1 MANSMRR
8 MALGILSK
16 ARSVPG
22 VEAGTRG
29 LAAVLGRFGAGLRTE
44 KSRSDRP
51 AIQGSSISPPSAGG
65 DGPDK
70 REDPE
75 TKDKLR
81 QLRRR
86 LAKRNRRISELQAEL
101 SQTRSVVVSKRDRRI
116 ADLQAE
122 LSRTRNLVNAPTDAG
137 TGPPIFFVVGVA
149 KSGTSWLMS
158 TLNAH
163 PEILCKGEGR
173 FFAGSW
179 RQKHFDPARRTHL
192 LPSSMHHALLTS
204 EFLKLWLERSVWTRG
219 GVVEEQIADLAR
231 LIIRHFMHKELAK
244 SGKKI
249 VGDKTPL
256 QSDDYVEE
264 IHRICPEAKIIH
276 IIRDGRDAAV
286 SMMHHMWNRS
296 SKWDGAQVLSDADTE
311 LRDAYR
317 REPEKVLETGIF
329 TEKRLRTFAHNW
341 NARLSKT
348 MEDGRRLF
356 GEDYTEVRFEDLL
369 ERPEAE
375 IGRLARFLGVD
386 TSDGVIEQTVAK
398 TTFEEL
404 SRGRKPGEE
413 DPSSFYRKGVAGD
426 WKAYF
431 TARDRRIFE
440 EEAGGLLSSLGYE
453 AHTQE
458 VGGAIPEPEIPTD
471 ATHEAG
477 ASDPS
482 EPEESATAG
491 PPVGPAADDDGV
503 EPGGI
508 KAENLVWIFGSA
520 RTGSTWLVSMMGG
533 TFGNRWWREPLVGA
547 LFGTFYESTL
557 TPHFERAHFILSNA
571 TRETW
576 LSGIRAFV
584 LATVGA
590 HYGGD
595 EYVTVAEPNGTVGA
609 PLLMHALPES
619 RMVFLMR
626 DPRDVVAS
634 ALDRNREGG
643 DAYLLR
649 AKDPKM
655 AERVAKNAADHDPD
669 AFVKGQA
676 KRYVRNMGA
685 AKKAFEAH
693 RGPKTLVRYEDL
705 RVRPLGELER
715 MFADLRMD
723 YDPAALA
730 ASVETH
736 AWENIPQDKK
746 GPGRSNRKATPGS
759 WREDLTP
766 KQARTVEKMA
776 APFIEE
782 FYPG

>member
-1 MANSMRR
+1 MATFKRR
-8 MALGILSK
+8 IALEILSK
-16 ARSVPG
+16 VRTVLG
-22 VEAGTRG
+22 VQAGASG
-29 LAAVLGRFGAGLRTE
+29 LAAVLRRFGSSLRTK
-44 KSRSDRP
+44 KSGLDRP
-51 AIQGSSISPPSAGG
+51 AIQESSPTPPSAGG
-65 DGPDK
+65 DGPEK

-86 LAKRNRRISELQAEL
+86 LAKRDRRISELQAEL
-101 SQTRSVVVSKRDRRI
+101 ARTRSLVVSPTN
-116 ADLQAE
+116 AD
-122 LSRTRNLVNAPTDAG
+122 T
-137 TGPPIFFVVGVA
+137 PPIFFVVGVA
-149 KSGTSWLMS
+149 KSGTSWLMT

-163 PEILCKGEGR
+163 PEVLCKGEGR

-179 RQKHFDPARRTHL
+179 RQVHFDPARKYL
-192 LPSSMHHALLTS
+192 LPSSMYNALLTS
-204 EFLKLWLERSVWTRG
+204 EYLKLWLERSVWTRS
-219 GVVEEQIADLAR
+219 GVLDEHIVDIAR
-231 LIIRHFMHKELAK
+231 LIIRHFMYKELAK

-296 SKWDGAQVLSDADTE
+296 SKRDGVQVLADADIE
-311 LRDAYR
+311 LRDAYQR
-317 REPEKVLETGIF
+317 NPEKVLETGIF
-329 TEKRLRTFAHNW
+329 TEERLRTFAQSW
-341 NARLSKT
+341 NSRLSKT
-348 MEDGRRLF
+348 REDGRRLF
-356 GEDYTEVRFEDLL
+356 GEGYTEVRYEDLL

-375 IGRLARFLGVD
+375 ISRIADFLGVD
-386 TSDGVIEQTVAK
+386 ASEGVIEQTVAK

-404 SRGRKPGEE
+404 SRGRKRGEE

-426 WKAYF
+426 WKTYF
-431 TARDRRIFE
+431 TTRDRRIFG

-453 AHTQE
+453 AHDRE
-458 VGGAIPEPEIPTD
+458 VGGAKTGPETRTD
-471 ATHEAG
+471 ATHDAD
-477 ASDPS
+477 ASNSSDP
-482 EPEESATAG
+482 EDRAT
-491 PPVGPAADDDGV
+491 VGPSAKSAVGNDGV
-503 EPGGI
+503 EPGGVG
-508 KAENLVWIFGSA
+508 AENIVWIFGTA

-533 TFGNRWWREPLVGA
+533 TFGNRWWREPLVGV
-547 LFGTFYESTL
+547 LFGSFYENTL
-557 TPHFERAHFILSNA
+557 APHFERPHFILSNA

-584 LATVGA
+584 LGTVGA

-609 PLLMHALPES
+609 PLLMNALPES

-634 ALDRNREGG
+634 ALDRNRKGG

-649 AKDPKM
+649 ARDPKM
-655 AERVAKNAADHDPD
+655 SERVAKNAADQDPD

-676 KRYVRNMGA
+676 NRYVRNMGA

-705 RVRPLGELER
+705 RVRPLGELKR
-715 MFADLRMD
+715 AFADLRMD

-730 ASVETH
+730 ASVQTH

-746 GPGRSNRKATPGS
+746 GPGRSNRKASPGS
-759 WREDLTP
+759 WREDLSP
-766 KQARTVEKMA
+766 EQARTVEKIA
-776 APFIEE
+776 EPFIEE
-782 FYPG
+782 FYAGQATDR